1 MLAPVHQMS
10 YAQIKRPSSV
20 TLFVLLELFYAL
32 LGIVS
37 GLLLLSDPS
46 GAGLGFASDIREK
59 IPFQSF
65 FGVGLFLFIVYGLGS
80 LVLAYGAWTRKE
92 LVLGSISRA
101 FGYHWA
107 WVGGMAQMAVLV
119 IWLVVEGVLIGLDYP
134 ATYFTVAIGL
144 AIFVTLLPRPT
155 RKYFVVFEHT

>member
-1 MLAPVHQMS
+1 MIV
-10 YAQIKRPSSV
+10 
-20 TLFVLLELFYAL
+20 LELFYAF

-65 FGVGLFLFIVYGLGS
+65 FAVGLFLFAVYGLGS
-80 LVLAYGAWTRKE
+80 LVIAYGAWTRKE
-92 LVLGSISRA
+92 LFLGTISKA
-101 FGYHWA
+101 FGHHWA
-107 WVGGMAQMAVLV
+107 WVAGMAQMAVLV
-119 IWLVVEGVLIGLDYP
+119 VWLIVEGLLIGLDYP

-144 AIFVTLLPRPT
+144 AIFVTLLPGST
-155 RKYFVVFEHT
+155 RKYFAVMKYA